1 MRDDHLDG
9 VLFDNLILEGGQK
22 AQISND
28 TDLTTLLTSAEK
40 S

>member
-1 MRDDHLDG
+1 MQDDHLDG
-9 VLFDNLILEGGQK
+9 VLFDYLMLEGEQK